1 MKTKIS
7 YREFDTNGNYIL
19 KCVDIDD
26 LNLSEL
32 IELKNELVSYGD
44 EAVRVV
50 DAKIFEYA
58 SYDNLSIRNKEQE
71 RNKKAKRRQ
80 KTFKNGIRKR
90 QKKIKI
96 ITLKGVVIFLN
107 NFSNLC

>member
-1 MKTKIS
+1 MS
-7 YREFDTNGNYIL
+7 RELSIRVIDDNGNYIL

-32 IELKNELVSYGD
+32 IDLKNELVSYGD

-58 SYDNLSIRNKEQE
+58 IYDNVSMRNKERE
-71 RNKKAKRRQ
+71 KNKKEKRRQ

-90 QKKIKI
+90 H
-96 ITLKGVVIFLN
+96 
-107 NFSNLC
+107 